1 MRITQYTDYGLRV
14 LIYLGLH
21 REEVTPMPAIANH
34 YGISSNHL
42 MKVTQQ
48 LTKLGYVESTRGR
61 TGGLRLIRDPEE
73 INIGKVVREMEPM
86 DIVECFAADGH
97 CVIEPQCQLKGILA
111 RALRAFIRELEQH
124 TLAELLKNPYE
135 LNLLFAK
142 TDANPSR

>member
-14 LIYLGLH
+14 LIYLGVN
-21 REEVTPMPAIANH
+21 RDVITPMPQIAKH

-61 TGGLRLIRDPEE
+61 SGGLRLIQDPKD
-73 INIGKVVREMEPM
+73 INIGKVVRQMEPL
-86 DIVECFAADGH
+86 DIVECFGNNGH
-97 CVIEPQCQLKGILA
+97 CVIEPSCRLKGVLG

-124 TLAELLKNPYE
+124 TLEELLDNRDE
-135 LNLLFAK
+135 LNLLFASSSIHQ
-142 TDANPSR
+142 T

>member
-14 LIYLGLH
+14 LMYLGVH
-21 REEVTPMPAIANH
+21 RDVITPMPQIAQH

-48 LTKLGYVESTRGR
+48 LAKLGYVESTRGR
-61 TGGLRLIRDPEE
+61 SGGLCLIRDPKD

-86 DIVECFAADGH
+86 DIVECFGSNGH
-97 CVIEPQCQLKGILA
+97 CVIEPGCRLKGVLG

-124 TLAELLKNPYE
+124 TLEELLDNRDE
-135 LNLLFAK
+135 LALLFA
-142 TDANPSR
+142 ASPLQRS

>member
-21 REEVTPMPAIANH
+21 RQEITPMPAIANH

-48 LTKLGYVESTRGR
+48 LAKLGYVESTRGR

-86 DIVECFAADGH
+86 DIVECFSANGH
-97 CVIEPQCQLKGILA
+97 CVIEPHCQLKGILG

-124 TLAELLKNPYE
+124 TLAELITNRQE
-135 LNLLFAK
+135 LDLLFAK
-142 TDANPSR
+142 AGADDSR

>member
-21 REEVTPMPAIANH
+21 REEITPMPAIANH

-61 TGGLRLIRDPEE
+61 TGGLRLAKDPTD
-73 INIGKVVREMEPM
+73 INIGQVVREMEPM
-86 DIVECFAADGH
+86 EIVDCFSAEGR
-97 CVIEPQCQLKGILA
+97 CVIEPSCHLKGILG
-111 RALRAFIRELEQH
+111 RALRAFLKELEQH
-124 TLAELLKNPYE
+124 TLAELVENKDE
-135 LNLLFAK
+135 LTLLFSSS
-142 TDANPSR
+142 PSSVHS